1 MINGGIYSQ
10 RIAGRP
16 IPKRGQVKVAI
27 VLGLAHS
34 VASIFCRSS
43 CRCATAP
50 FSRVGPDSMDKGEG
64 RKMELS
70 ECECNSLCGSERKKK
85 RKKNG
90 RCKKGNDQQWE
101 FFTKDCWTSDPKEG
115 SSESGNIGGDCP
127 FFCFY
132 IFSKQSQGSCCCKL
146 VLALHLCPKQGKKE
160 RHEILMILE
169 ERVGGVVACPRK
181 DVSCL
186 VFG

>member
-1 MINGGIYSQ
+1 
-10 RIAGRP
+10 
-16 IPKRGQVKVAI
+16 
-27 VLGLAHS
+27 
-34 VASIFCRSS
+34 
-43 CRCATAP
+43 
-50 FSRVGPDSMDKGEG
+50 
-64 RKMELS
+64 MELS
-70 ECECNSLCGSERKKK
+70 ESCESHNSPNASKLKTRFPTKDLCFLLSLQSPGLCGSE